1 MDVDAFLQNVS
12 TLGLRLPA
20 SGDLVLRARAPER
33 MDALFH
39 LPLLALAVM
48 VIARRTPFRTVALGR
63 NVAML
68 LVEHFSALRRSPH
81 GMETSLTLRRR
92 CADAL
97 AFLEAAKLV
106 LVSADSRREV
116 TLTPDGRRYL
126 DRAAREKNDLGLFVR
141 QLATNQER
149 VKARVGDDGR

>member
-1 MDVDAFLQNVS
+1 MDVDAFLESIS
-12 TLGLRLPA
+12 TSGLRLTA
-20 SGDLVLRARAPER
+20 AGTDALRARAPET

-39 LPLLALAVM
+39 LPLLALAMM

-68 LVEHFSALRRSPH
+68 LVEHFSALRR
-81 GMETSLTLRRR
+81 TLRRR

-106 LVSADSRREV
+106 AVSPDSRRDV
-116 TLTPDGRRYL
+116 TLTPEGKRHL
-126 DRAAREKNDLGLFVR
+126 DRAAREANDLGLLVR
-141 QLATNQER
+141 ELARNQER
-149 VKARVGDDGR
+149 VKARIGANER

>member
-1 MDVDAFLQNVS
+1 MDVDAFLESVS
-12 TLGLRLPA
+12 A
-20 SGDLVLRARAPER
+20 SGMRLTAASIGGLRARAPE

-63 NVAML
+63 NIAML

-81 GMETSLTLRRR
+81 GLETSLTLRRR

-97 AFLEAAKLV
+97 AFLEAAKLAA
-106 LVSADSRREV
+106 VSPDSRREV
-116 TLTPDGRRYL
+116 TLTQEGKRHL
-126 DRAAREKNDLGLFVR
+126 DRAAREANDLGLLIR
-141 QLATNQER
+141 ELARNQER
-149 VKARVGDDGR
+149 VKARVGNNER

>member
-68 LVEHFSALRRSPH
+68 LVEHFSALRQSPH
-81 GMETSLTLRRR
+81 GMGTSLTLRRR

-106 LVSADSRREV
+106 QVSADSRREV